1 MQEITVLSDDGIAT
15 HRRMAVLEFLQ
26 KHIRR
31 REGFSKGLD
40 KGFAKG
46 ERNAKSPR
54 HYLPAISTWQSS
66 PKPPA

>member
-1 MQEITVLSDDGIAT
+1 
-15 HRRMAVLEFLQ
+15 MAVLEFLQ

-31 REGFSKGLD
+31 REGFSKGLA

-54 HYLPAISTWQSS
+54 HY
-66 PKPPA
+66 

>member
-1 MQEITVLSDDGIAT
+1 MLSDDEIAT

-46 ERNAKSPR
+46 ERNAKTTG
-54 HYLPAISTWQSS
+54 LTVAEIE
-66 PKPPA
+66 ALA